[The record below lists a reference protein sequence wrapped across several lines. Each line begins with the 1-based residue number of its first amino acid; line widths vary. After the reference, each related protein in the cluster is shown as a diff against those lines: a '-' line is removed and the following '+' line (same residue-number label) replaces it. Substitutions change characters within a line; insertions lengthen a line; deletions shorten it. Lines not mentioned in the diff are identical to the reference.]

1 MAASVKLLPAIAWFI
16 LSLILLTLPGNDLP
30 KIGWMDNL
38 PIDKVVHVFL
48 FFVLVILFF
57 WGIVSTKPGI
67 ANKRVLVFIALGA
80 LLYGIAM
87 EFVQKYWI
95 PNRSFD
101 GWDIVADGAGS
112 FLPVFFITG
121 IKRIFR
127 IQAAEVKPLKK
138 G

>member
-1 MAASVKLLPAIAWFI
+1 MKISVKLLPAFAWLI
-16 LSLILLTLPGNDLP
+16 LDIVLLTLPGNNLP

-38 PIDKVVHVFL
+38 QVDKMVHVFL
-48 FFVLVILFF
+48 FAVLVTLFF

-67 ANKRVLVFIALGA
+67 ANKRTLVFIAVAA

-112 FLPVFFITG
+112 FLPVFFIAT
-121 IKRIFR
+121 IKKLFR
-127 IQAAEVKPLKK
+127 IRQTEINR
-138 G
+138 

>member
-16 LSLILLTLPGNDLP
+16 LSLILLTLPGKDLP
-30 KIGWMDNL
+30 QIGWMENL
-38 PIDKVVHVFL
+38 PIDKVIHVFL

-67 ANKRVLVFIALGA
+67 ANKRVLVFIALAA

-87 EFVQKYWI
+87 EFVQKYWV

-101 GWDIVADGAGS
+101 EWDIVADGIGS
-112 FLPVFFITG
+112 SLPLFFIG
-121 IKRIFR
+121 LIKKMLRI
-127 IQAAEVKPLKK
+127 V
-138 G
+138 